1 MNRVKEMQVILI
13 SGLSGAGKSIALDT
27 FEDEG
32 FFCVDNLPLSFVV
45 SFIEKFTEESSQ
57 RKLAIVVDAR
67 GFPEDLEEAQKVFE
81 LLSQM
86 PQKVQCM
93 YLDSTNNAI
102 IQRYRDTRRRH
113 PFYRANLTLL
123 ETIERERLLL
133 QPLKEYMQL
142 QIDTSMMSVHELRAY
157 IKKHVLHDHEKR
169 MISVQLES
177 FGFKHGT
184 PLNADF
190 IFDARCLT
198 NPHWEPSLRV
208 QTGQDD
214 AVIKFLNNQADVQT
228 YLSDLE
234 SFFETWLPK
243 FDQGTRAYLTIAVGC
258 TGGQHRSVYLVE
270 QLAKVIAKRYPLI
283 VKHRELHITH
293 SFKK

>member
-1 MNRVKEMQVILI
+1 MNEVKAMQVILI

-45 SFIEKFTEESSQ
+45 SFIEKISEESAQ
-57 RKLAIVVDAR
+57 KKLAIVVDAR
-67 GFPEDLEEAQKVFE
+67 GFPEDLEEAQKVFA
-81 LLSQM
+81 LLNDM
-86 PQKVQCM
+86 PEKIQCM
-93 YLDSTNNAI
+93 YLDSTNDAI

-113 PFYRANLTLL
+113 PFYKANLTLL
-123 ETIERERLLL
+123 ETIERERILL

-142 QIDTSMMSVHELRAY
+142 HIDTSMMSVHELRAY
-157 IKKHVLHDHEKR
+157 IKKHVLHDQEKR

-198 NPHWEPSLRV
+198 NPHWEPSLRAE
-208 QTGQDD
+208 TGQDE
-214 AVIKFLNNQADVQT
+214 AVAEFLSNQADVQE
-228 YLSDLE
+228 YLKDLE
-234 SFFETWLPK
+234 EFFKTWLPK
-243 FDQGTRAYLTIAVGC
+243 FDQGTRAYLTIAIGC

-270 QLAKVIAKRYPLI
+270 QLAKVIAKKYPLI

-293 SFKK
+293 SFQK